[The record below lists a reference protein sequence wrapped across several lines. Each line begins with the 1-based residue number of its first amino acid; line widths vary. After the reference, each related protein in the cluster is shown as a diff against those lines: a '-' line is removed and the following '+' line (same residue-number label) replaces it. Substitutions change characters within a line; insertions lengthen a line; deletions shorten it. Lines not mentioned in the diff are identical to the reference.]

1 MLKNKLGAER
11 LSPVE
16 VKQKEFWTMLK
27 KLASTFYDFLGH
39 KLDANVGPSQQK
51 KHGIVEIK

>member
-27 KLASTFYDFLGH
+27 KIASTFYDFLGH

>member
-1 MLKNKLGAER
+1 MLKNKLGAEY

>member
-1 MLKNKLGAER
+1 MLKNKVGAAY
-11 LSPVE
+11 LSPME